1 MVRRTFCVN
10 GDDITRTVVF
20 QKTVPNDIKKT
31 PETTALKVF
40 VVILFSLCF
49 AIVLAAHVLYNQH
62 IGEVTIIEVL
72 S

>member
-1 MVRRTFCVN
+1 M
-10 GDDITRTVVF
+10 
-20 QKTVPNDIKKT
+20 KAT

-62 IGEVTIIEVL
+62 IGEV
-72 S
+72 SSNG